1 MTWVKDGAAAGAG
14 ASSGASYAAPAG
26 LSERVRQELPGDPI
40 TQVRGAAASFVTA
53 FAAQQ

>member
-1 MTWVKDGAAAGAG
+1 MTWVKDGGAAGAG